1 MSLFLCLSGIS
12 LGDIAKKVLLKAGGM
27 EKDKRRGVGHIER
40 GGGGGGVVYRRV
52 GTFNIILAALARM

>member
-12 LGDIAKKVLLKAGGM
+12 LGHIAKKVLLKAGGM

-40 GGGGGGVVYRRV
+40 GGGGRS
-52 GTFNIILAALARM
+52 ILY

>member
-12 LGDIAKKVLLKAGGM
+12 LGHIAKKVLLKAGGM

-40 GGGGGGVVYRRV
+40 GGGGGGLFIEEWVRSIVY
-52 GTFNIILAALARM
+52 

>member
-40 GGGGGGVVYRRV
+40 AGGWGVVYRRV

>member
-12 LGDIAKKVLLKAGGM
+12 LGHIAKKVLLKAGGM

-40 GGGGGGVVYRRV
+40 GGGGGGVYRRV

>member
-40 GGGGGGVVYRRV
+40 GGGRLFIEEWVRS
-52 GTFNIILAALARM
+52 ILY

>member
-40 GGGGGGVVYRRV
+40 GGWGGGGVFIEEWVRS
-52 GTFNIILAALARM
+52 ILY

>member
-40 GGGGGGVVYRRV
+40 GGGGGLLIEAWVRS
-52 GTFNIILAALARM
+52 ILY

>member
-12 LGDIAKKVLLKAGGM
+12 LGHIAKKVLLKAGGM

-40 GGGGGGVVYRRV
+40 GGGGGLFIEEWVRS
-52 GTFNIILAALARM
+52 ILY

>member
-12 LGDIAKKVLLKAGGM
+12 LGHIAKKVLLKAGGM

-40 GGGGGGVVYRRV
+40 GGGGVVYRRV

>member
-40 GGGGGGVVYRRV
+40 GGGVVYRRV